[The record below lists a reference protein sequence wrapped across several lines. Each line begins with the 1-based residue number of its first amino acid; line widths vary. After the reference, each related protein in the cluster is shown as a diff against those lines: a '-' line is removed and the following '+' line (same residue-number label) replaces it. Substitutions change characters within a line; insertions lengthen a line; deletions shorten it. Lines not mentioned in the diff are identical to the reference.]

1 MCVQVRFTRAFKG
14 LIFPPS
20 EPPGEIMSFGVSPVN
35 YSDSDSDLV
44 GAFDKFGDSLR
55 NRPDISGHSPALRSD
70 FCGMGGIVCL
80 FVIHCLLWA
89 HFMYPLS
96 NVI

>member
-1 MCVQVRFTRAFKG
+1 MRVLDWSR
-14 LIFPPS
+14 S
-20 EPPGEIMSFGVSPVN
+20 
-35 YSDSDSDLV
+35 LV

-70 FCGMGGIVCL
+70 FCGVGGIVCL

>member
-1 MCVQVRFTRAFKG
+1 MTVCSSWSVKGSISLFVLAFLDHG
-14 LIFPPS
+14 LHV
-20 EPPGEIMSFGVSPVN
+20 MGVLDWSR
-35 YSDSDSDLV
+35 SLV

-70 FCGMGGIVCL
+70 FCGVGGIVCL